1 MWHSLNKDGN
11 IEVYDVEWPNGMV
24 ETNIPANLLEGVKMT
39 EHGGG
44 GGHGVQ
50 EKETPLKERRYKR

>member
-39 EHGGG
+39 EHSG